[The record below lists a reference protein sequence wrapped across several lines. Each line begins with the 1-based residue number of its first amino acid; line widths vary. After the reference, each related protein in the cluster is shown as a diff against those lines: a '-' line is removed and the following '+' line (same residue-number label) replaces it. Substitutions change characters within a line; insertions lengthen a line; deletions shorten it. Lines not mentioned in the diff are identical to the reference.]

1 MEQKEVQIKWTNNGA
16 TWYVFTV
23 LEDEVTAKIIELLT
37 YEWSSFGQDGDK
49 LEIVDAE

>member
-23 LEDEVTAKIIELLT
+23 LEDEVVPRIVELLAN
-37 YEWSSFGQDGDK
+37 EWSSFGQDGDK
-49 LEIVDAE
+49 LEIVEV